1 MTKSVSEFTIKYEL
15 NDYKLFENENWIVSL
30 RPEQKTP
37 FSMIISIKSNI
48 FQLRDLNSSQILELQ
63 ETYKFIENIS
73 YDNLKANKIN
83 FLCLMMVDSIVHFH
97 VFPRFEGVFNYKNI
111 QLMDK
116 YFPKPVDLTDG
127 YSLNTDTIDNIF
139 KQYLDNVNL

>member
-1 MTKSVSEFTIKYEL
+1 MTRSVSEFTIKYKL

-48 FQLRDLNSSQILELQ
+48 FQMRDLNSFQILQLQ
-63 ETYKFIENIS
+63 ETYKFIEDIS
-73 YDNLKANKIN
+73 YDNFKANKVN

-97 VFPRFEGVFNYKNI
+97 VFPRFESIFIYKNI
-111 QLMDK
+111 QLIDE

-127 YSLNTDTIDNIF
+127 YSLNTNNIW
-139 KQYLDNVNL
+139 NVLKDFLSN

>member
-1 MTKSVSEFTIKYEL
+1 MTKSVSEFTIKYKL

-48 FQLRDLNSSQILELQ
+48 FQMRDLNSSQILELQ

-73 YDNLKANKIN
+73 L
-83 FLCLMMVDSIVHFH
+83 
-97 VFPRFEGVFNYKNI
+97 
-111 QLMDK
+111 
-116 YFPKPVDLTDG
+116 
-127 YSLNTDTIDNIF
+127 
-139 KQYLDNVNL
+139 

>member
-1 MTKSVSEFTIKYEL
+1 MTTSVSEFTAKYKL

-48 FQLRDLNSSQILELQ
+48 YQLRDLNSFQISELH
-63 ETYKFIENIS
+63 ETYKFIEDIS
-73 YDNLKANKIN
+73 YDKLKANKIN
-83 FLCLMMVDSIVHFH
+83 FLCLMMIDSIVHFH
-97 VFPRFEGVFNYKNI
+97 VFPRFKNMFHYKNN
-111 QLMDK
+111 QLADK

-127 YSLNTDTIDNIF
+127 FSLDTDIIDNILKEF
-139 KQYLDNVNL
+139 

>member
-1 MTKSVSEFTIKYEL
+1 MTKSVSEFTIKYKL
-15 NDYKLFENENWIVSL
+15 NDYKLFENDNWIVSL

-48 FQLRDLNSSQILELQ
+48 FQMRDLNSSQILELQ

-73 YDNLKANKIN
+73 YDNLKANKVN

-97 VFPRFEGVFNYKNI
+97 VFPRFESVFNYKNI
-111 QLMDK
+111 KLVDK

-127 YSLNTDTIDNIF
+127 YSLNTDTIDNIL
-139 KQYLDNVNL
+139 KEYLNN

>member
-1 MTKSVSEFTIKYEL
+1 MTTSVLEFTAKYKL
-15 NDYKLFENENWIVSL
+15 NDYKLLENENWIVSL

-48 FQLRDLNSSQILELQ
+48 YQLRNLNSFQISELQ
-63 ETYKFIENIS
+63 ETYKYIEDIS
-73 YDNLKANKIN
+73 YDKLKADKIN

-97 VFPRFEGVFNYKNI
+97 VFPRFENIFNYKNI
-111 QLMDK
+111 QLIDK

-127 YSLNTDTIDNIF
+127 YSLNTDIIDNIL
-139 KQYLDNVNL
+139 KEYLDNENF